1 MNSGL
6 VLCFAHTKK
15 KDKKGGKRILKK
27 GKKDKKG
34 EKRINLVCLFP
45 SRGNLGLGSAP
56 GSAQARL
63 CKIWDGK
70 EPRVGRRGG
79 KSWGREKVE
88 KRRKKVGKRRKNGG
102 KNEEKGGKRRKN
114 EENGG
119 KGRKRWKKG
128 AKMWKERRKNGEKG
142 RKRRKREGKAARGEP
157 MGLENP
163 EGRWEPLVSGIW
175 GILGAPEEL
184 GCGRRS
190 SGRAPGGEFRVGNSK
205 LGVLS
210 WELKSSKWRIPT

>member
-1 MNSGL
+1 MFVSIPWESRAGL
-6 VLCFAHTKK
+6 GSRLGPSSALQNLGWKRAK
-15 KDKKGGKRILKK
+15 GWEERGEILGQGKGGKKEEK
-27 GKKDKKG
+27 GGKK
-34 EKRINLVCLFP
+34 EEEWR
-45 SRGNLGLGSAP
+45 
-56 GSAQARL
+56 
-63 CKIWDGK
+63 
-70 EPRVGRRGG
+70 
-79 KSWGREKVE
+79 
-88 KRRKKVGKRRKNGG
+88 

-210 WELKSSKWRIPT
+210 WN